1 MVLVIHFNFL
11 KVETPY
17 VPSGGVSFF
26 PDFGNA
32 TWLCD
37 AFWHPMLLM
46 S

>member
-26 PDFGNA
+26 SLTSGMRHGYVTPSG
-32 TWLCD
+32 TKCC
-37 AFWHPMLLM
+37 
-46 S
+46 